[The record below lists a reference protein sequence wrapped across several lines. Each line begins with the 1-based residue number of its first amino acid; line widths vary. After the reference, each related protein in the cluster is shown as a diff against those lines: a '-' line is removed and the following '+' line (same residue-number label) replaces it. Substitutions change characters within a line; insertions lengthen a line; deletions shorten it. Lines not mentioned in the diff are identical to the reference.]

1 MERKSIQ
8 EIAAVLTA
16 KSGLKKKDA
25 ERFAMTLFDVV
36 KEALETDRL
45 VKVKGLGTFKII
57 DIEARESINVNTGER
72 VRIDG
77 HDKITFTPD
86 ASMKELVNK
95 PFSQFETVVLND
107 GVDFSDDS
115 FSANEESTAE
125 ELTEEED
132 AEAAAAAEIP
142 RQYSV
147 ADDVPSEMPADI
159 PMEYPVVDETPQ
171 VVTPQKEEPA
181 IEEFI
186 PSIGLLG
193 VPETTEAPASNG
205 VSGNTNGLDTTDEQ
219 EVVDDPAVV
228 NESLTNTEPE
238 ISNVPET
245 DSEPEPQS
253 EPETG
258 SETETKSGPKTDSEQ
273 ETVAEPETDNEPDTD
288 IEPETDE
295 EAADD
300 DSPSKTPWVL
310 AAVLACVLSFA
321 VGYFIGRSSGSG
333 DQSLAQQEDR
343 LAAGSTKTDSA
354 KVSVAKMDTTL
365 AESLKGDTMAA
376 ARQNVTPDAPAVPDA
391 GEKPVAP
398 VEPVAPVAPPVTSAT
413 QAKSATS
420 ATPAKSATAAS
431 PAAANTD
438 ITASDKYAQMDA
450 RVRTG
455 AYRIVG
461 TDYQVTVRAGETT
474 ARIARRTL
482 GPDMECYIEVY
493 NGIKSNSELKAGQ
506 KLNIPKLQWK
516 KKKKTVNN

>member
-72 VRIDG
+72 VLIDG

-115 FSANEESTAE
+115 FSADEESTAE

-205 VSGNTNGLDTTDEQ
+205 VSGNT
-219 EVVDDPAVV
+219 
-228 NESLTNTEPE
+228 EPE
-238 ISNVPET
+238 ISNVLET
-245 DSEPEPQS
+245 DSEPAPQS

-258 SETETKSGPKTDSEQ
+258 SEPDPQSEP
-273 ETVAEPETDNEPDTD
+273 ETVAEPEADDEL
-288 IEPETDE
+288 ETDDE
-295 EAADD
+295 TETDD
-300 DSPSKTPWVL
+300 DSPSKTPWIMT
-310 AAVLACVLSFA
+310 AVVACVLSFA
-321 VGYFIGRSSGSG
+321 AGYFIGRSSGNG
-333 DQSLAQQEDR
+333 DQSLAQQENR
-343 LAAGSTKTDSA
+343 LAADTTKTDSA
-354 KVSVAKMDTTL
+354 KVSVAKIDTTL

-420 ATPAKSATAAS
+420 AS

-438 ITASDKYAQMDA
+438 ITAPDKYAQMDA

>member
-72 VRIDG
+72 VLIDG

-115 FSANEESTAE
+115 FSADEESTAE

-142 RQYSV
+142 TQYSV
-147 ADDVPSEMPADI
+147 ADDAPSEMPADI

-181 IEEFI
+181 IEEYI

-193 VPETTEAPASNG
+193 VPENTEAPASNG
-205 VSGNTNGLDTTDEQ
+205 VSG
-219 EVVDDPAVV
+219 
-228 NESLTNTEPE
+228 NTEPE

-245 DSEPEPQS
+245 DSEPAPQS

-258 SETETKSGPKTDSEQ
+258 SEPDPQSEP
-273 ETVAEPETDNEPDTD
+273 ETVAEPEADDEL
-288 IEPETDE
+288 ETDDE
-295 EAADD
+295 TETDD
-300 DSPSKTPWVL
+300 DSPSKTPWIMT
-310 AAVLACVLSFA
+310 AVVACVLSFA
-321 VGYFIGRSSGSG
+321 VGYFFGRSSGSG
-333 DQSLAQQEDR
+333 DQSLAQQENR

-413 QAKSATS
+413 PAKSATS
-420 ATPAKSATAAS
+420 ASPAKPATSVS
-431 PAAANTD
+431 PAVPPTVANTD
-438 ITASDKYAQMDA
+438 TTAPDKYAQMDA

>member
-72 VRIDG
+72 VLIDG

-115 FSANEESTAE
+115 FSADEESTAE

-132 AEAAAAAEIP
+132 AEAAATAEIP

-147 ADDVPSEMPADI
+147 ADDAPSEMPADI

-219 EVVDDPAVV
+219 EVVDKPAVV

-245 DSEPEPQS
+245 DSEPAPQS

-300 DSPSKTPWVL
+300 DSPSKTPWIL

-321 VGYFIGRSSGSG
+321 AGYFIGRSSSNG

-343 LAAGSTKTDSA
+343 LAADTTKTDSA
-354 KVSVAKMDTTL
+354 KVSVVKAGAAQTD
-365 AESLKGDTMAA
+365 SLKGDTTATA
-376 ARQNVTPDAPAVPDA
+376 ELDEKQKGAPDAPAQCQCKA
-391 GEKPVAP
+391 GGSCGSSN
-398 VEPVAPVAPPVTSAT
+398 SA
-413 QAKSATS
+413 S
-420 ATPAKSATAAS
+420 
-431 PAAANTD
+431 NL
-438 ITASDKYAQMDA
+438 
-450 RVRTG
+450 G
-455 AYRIVG
+455 NLGIVG
-461 TDYQVTVRAGETT
+461 HD
-474 ARIARRTL
+474 
-482 GPDMECYIEVY
+482 C
-493 NGIKSNSELKAGQ
+493 KC
-506 KLNIPKLQWK
+506 
-516 KKKKTVNN
+516 VNYGV